1 MIIKKYVFQYVIKC
15 CKGCKCCQLFRY
27 INLQLC
33 SNIYHTQFDTKWRY
47 HLSAWTWTKLSL
59 FSEHLLQF
67 NPPEPL
73 WVWVCNIV
81 WSSIQTE
88 LSPNK
93 TIQTYHFVLRP
104 ITWWIIKKS
113 CFTFDF
119 DSALKLLSIMLSWD
133 FVFIILLKS
142 NYT

>member
-1 MIIKKYVFQYVIKC
+1 MFFSMLSNVAKVVNVANCSGTSTYNYVLTY
-15 CKGCKCCQLFRY
+15 
-27 INLQLC
+27 
-33 SNIYHTQFDTKWRY
+33 TT
-47 HLSAWTWTKLSL
+47 LSL
-59 FSEHLLQF
+59 TQNDVTTSLLGLELSCPCF
-67 NPPEPL
+67 P
-73 WVWVCNIV
+73 NICY
-81 WSSIQTE
+81 SSILQSHYECGSATLFDLQTE
-88 LSPNK
+88 LSSNK

-119 DSALKLLSIMLSWD
+119 DSAFKLLSIMLSWD